1 MRKFH
6 KLILPLIVLIM
17 AASVSFAQKDGKQVK
32 QKSSFDGYWYI
43 NGNVGVTNF
52 YGDVYQ
58 KNILVGDEKFAYG
71 ARAGY
76 QFSPVFGL
84 RGTFM
89 NGKLQSTSGSGNER
103 DKDLNTLTDE
113 LLISLWDASAQLTI
127 DFTNIFRDN
136 KDGWF
141 GIYGFG
147 GIGYANF
154 SSMRLDKDLHYIV
167 KDASGNE
174 LRNGSYS
181 DTPGSGMGGAET
193 AITIPAGLGM
203 YFNVSPKV
211 AVNIESQLSFTNSD
225 DKMDMQTGG
234 AMAVKNDFYGY
245 TSLGLTYKF
254 RSGSG
259 LKKMKKDCEKVKYEV
274 NPEVLEANGDKVAFT
289 VKITYPEKYFG
300 KKSAIKFTPVVKY
313 GNETKVLPSKF
324 FKGEK
329 VEGDGDLV
337 PFATGG
343 TYTYKAEFD
352 YTPAM
357 AQSELVVLPL
367 GFDPKAPV
375 NAKMSDADIR
385 AKYKNLDMCETKLA
399 DGIRN
404 SGELAGGNEE
414 TTLGDHG
421 YELETV
427 VAKSA
432 ILYFPKN
439 KANYSKRFGNN
450 KTETAQANRQA
461 IVDFLAQGWDIKDI
475 TINAYA
481 SPEGEETYNA
491 NLSENRANTA
501 GDYAHGEL
509 KKLIKAK
516 DSNMGMENCKGVTF
530 NTVGNGPDWNGFMA
544 ALQASNIE
552 DKNTMLNVIKSA
564 APEKK
569 EEEIRNMI
577 LIYPELEGD
586 ILAPIRRAEIT
597 ANCFE
602 PKRSAEE
609 ISQLATTDPSK
620 LSAEELLYAA
630 TLTED
635 GAAKTTIYNSAAE
648 LHPDNWEALNNA
660 AVMAIGNRNFG
671 SALSLLDK
679 ANAASP
685 NNAAVL
691 NNYGVVY
698 AKQGNWEKAEENFN
712 AAKKLGNNE
721 NYNLGVVAIQN
732 GEYQKALQLFGNK
745 KCDFNIALAQT
756 MLEKYDEA
764 TNNLSCANE
773 NCKTNYLQAVIGAR
787 TGKDEQVYS
796 RLKKAIEI
804 NPKFKGRAANDR
816 EFVNYFSKEEFMNI
830 VK

>member
-6 KLILPLIVLIM
+6 KLFLSLIVLIM
-17 AASVSFAQKDGKQVK
+17 AVSAGYAQEDGKQVK
-32 QKSSFDGYWYI
+32 QKSSFDSYWYI

-52 YGDVYQ
+52 YGDIYQ
-58 KNILVGDEKFAYG
+58 KNILVGDERFAYG
-71 ARAGY
+71 AKLGY
-76 QFSPVFGL
+76 QFSPIFGV

-89 NGKLQSTSGSGNER
+89 NGKLQSTSGSGSER

-113 LLISLWDASAQLTI
+113 LLISLWDGSAQLTI

-154 SSMRLDKDLHYIV
+154 SSMRIDKENHYIV
-167 KDASGNE
+167 KDASGNL

-181 DTPGSGMGGAET
+181 DNSGGGMGGAET
-193 AITIPAGLGM
+193 AITFPAGLGM
-203 YFNVSPKV
+203 NFNVTPQV
-211 AVNIESQLSFTNSD
+211 AINLESQLNFTNGD
-225 DKMDMQTGG
+225 DLMDMQEGG
-234 AMAVKNDFYGY
+234 AMAVINDFYGY
-245 TSLGLTYKF
+245 TSLGVTYKF
-254 RSGSG
+254 RDGSG
-259 LKKMKKDCEKVKYEV
+259 LKKMKKNCAEVKYEV
-274 NPEVLEANGDKVAFT
+274 KPEVLEAVGDKVTFT
-289 VKITYPEKYFG
+289 IKITFPEKYFG
-300 KKSAIKFTPVVKY
+300 KKSALKFTPYLQY
-313 GNETKVLPSKF
+313 GNQTKVLRSKF

-329 VEGDGDLV
+329 IEGDGDLV
-337 PFATGG
+337 PFETGG
-343 TYTYKAEFD
+343 TYSYKAEFD
-352 YTPAM
+352 YTPEM
-357 AQSELVVLPL
+357 AQSKLMVLPL

-375 NAKMSDADIR
+375 DAKMSDADIK
-385 AKYKNLDMCETKLA
+385 ATYKFLDMCETKLA

-414 TTLGDHG
+414 TTLGNHG

-427 VAKSA
+427 VAKTA
-432 ILYFPKN
+432 VLYFPKN

-450 KTETAQANRQA
+450 KSETAQSHRQS
-461 IVDFLAQGWDIKDI
+461 VNDFLAQGWDIKDI

-501 GDYAHGEL
+501 KKYTHNEL

-516 DSNMGMENCKGVTF
+516 DSKMGMEDCKGVTF
-530 NTVGNGPDWNGFMA
+530 NAVGNGPDWNGFMA

-577 LIYPELEGD
+577 LIYPELEDD
-586 ILAPIRRAEIT
+586 ILSPIRRAEIT
-597 ANCFE
+597 ANCYE
-602 PKRSAEE
+602 PKKSAEE

-620 LSAEELLYAA
+620 LSTEELLYAA

-635 GAAKTTIYNSAAE
+635 EDAKTAIYNASAE
-648 LHPDNWEALNNA
+648 IHPDNWESLNNA
-660 AVMAIGNRNFG
+660 ATMAIGRRDFG
-671 SALSLLDK
+671 AAMSYLDK
-679 ANAASP
+679 ANTVSP
-685 NNAAVL
+685 NNAAVI

-698 AKQGNWEKAEENFN
+698 AKQGNWDKAEENFN

-732 GEYQKALQLFGNK
+732 GEYQKALKLFGNK
-745 KCDFNIALAQT
+745 KCDFNVALAQT
-756 MLEKYDEA
+756 MLEKYDDA
-764 TNNLSCANE
+764 ANNLNCANE

-796 RLKKAIEI
+796 RLRKAIEI
-804 NPKFKGRAANDR
+804 NPKFKSRAANDR
-816 EFVNYFSKEEFMNI
+816 EFINYFGNEEFINI

>member
-1 MRKFH
+1 MRKIH

-17 AASVSFAQKDGKQVK
+17 AASVSFAQGDGKQAK
-32 QKSSFDGYWYI
+32 KKSSFDGYFYI
-43 NGNVGVTNF
+43 NGNVGATNF
-52 YGDVYQ
+52 YGDIYQ
-58 KNILVGDEKFAYG
+58 KKILMGDERFAYG

-76 QFSPVFGL
+76 QFSPVFGV
-84 RGTFM
+84 RANFM
-89 NGKLQSTSGSGNER
+89 NGKLQSTSGDLSDR
-103 DKDLNTLTDE
+103 DKDSNTLTDE
-113 LLISLWDASAQLTI
+113 LLISLWDVSAQLTI

-154 SSMRLDKDLHYIV
+154 SSMRLDKELHYIV
-167 KDASGNE
+167 KDASGKE

-181 DTPGSGMGGAET
+181 DEPGGGMGGAET
-193 AITIPAGLGM
+193 AITIPAGMGM
-203 YFNVSPKV
+203 YFNISPKV
-211 AVNIESQLSFTNSD
+211 AINIESQLSFTNGD

-259 LKKMKKDCEKVKYEV
+259 LKKMKKDCEEVKYEV
-274 NPEVLEANGDKVAFT
+274 TPEVLEVKGDKVAFT
-289 VKITYPEKYFG
+289 VKVTYPAKYFA
-300 KKSAIKFTPVVKY
+300 KKSAIKFAPVLTY
-313 GNETKVLPSKF
+313 GNETKVLPAKF

-329 VEGDGDLV
+329 LTGDGDVV
-337 PFATGG
+337 PFETGG

-357 AQSELVVLPL
+357 AQSELTVLPL
-367 GFDPKAPV
+367 GFDPKDPID
-375 NAKMSDADIR
+375 AKMSDDDIK
-385 AKYKNLDMCETKLA
+385 AKYKNLEMCDTKLA

-427 VAKSA
+427 VSTAA
-432 ILYFPKN
+432 VLYFPKN
-439 KANYSKRFGNN
+439 KYNYSKNFGEN
-450 KTETAQANRQA
+450 KSETAKQHRQA
-461 IVDFLAQGWDIKDI
+461 VSDFLAQGWDIKDI

-481 SPEGEETYNA
+481 SPEGEETLNKG
-491 NLSENRANTA
+491 LSENRANTA
-501 GDYAHGEL
+501 GDYTHNEL

-516 DSNMGMENCKGVTF
+516 DSKMGMEDCKGVKF
-530 NTVGNGPDWNGFMA
+530 NNIGNGPDWNGFMA

-564 APEKK
+564 APAKK

-577 LIYPELEGD
+577 LIYPELED
-586 ILAPIRRAEIT
+586 VLSPLRRAEIS

-609 ISQLATTDPSK
+609 ISRLATTDPSQ
-620 LSAEELLYAA
+620 LSTEEILYAA

-635 GAAKTTIYNSAAE
+635 DAAKTAIYKSAAE
-648 LHPDNWEALNNA
+648 LHPDNWEAQNNA
-660 AVMAIGNRNFG
+660 AVMAIGRRDFG
-671 SALSLLDK
+671 AALSFLDK
-679 ANAASP
+679 ANSASP

-698 AKQGNWEKAEENFN
+698 AKQGNWDKAAENFN

-732 GEYQKALQLFGNK
+732 GEYEKALQLFGNK
-745 KCDFNIALAQT
+745 KCDFNVALAQT
-756 MLEKYDEA
+756 LLEKYEEA
-764 TNNLSCANE
+764 SNNLSCANE

-804 NPKFKGRAANDR
+804 NPKFKGRAATDR
-816 EFVNYFSKEEFMNI
+816 EFVNYFDNEEFKNI